1 MHIPKLSQEEKKK
14 KKNFRVAIKLFSM
27 ILTNIKVMG
36 MV

>member
-1 MHIPKLSQEEKKK
+1 MHIPKLSQEGKK
-14 KKNFRVAIKLFSM
+14 KKNFGVAIKLFSM